1 MKSKIA
7 IFINSV
13 TVGGA
18 ERVVSLLLKELKND
32 LDIYLVLLSDK
43 IEYDLPDDQKI
54 FCFHQPEND
63 ENPILK
69 ICKLPLLAYRYKK
82 FCQKNNI
89 GISFSFLKRPNYI
102 NCLSRMF
109 GSTSTVII
117 SERSHLTGYLKSL
130 DTSERVLGEFLTRQL
145 YPKADLIVPNS
156 LLTQID
162 LQESFHIHTRYRV
175 INNPIDLKTILKMKF
190 AKVENCLFEAFTF
203 IHVGVFRREKN
214 HDMLIEAFNML
225 QDLNCKLLLLGK
237 GLGKGEEEARV
248 KQKVQQMN
256 LQSRVIFLGFD
267 NNPFKYLSKSDC
279 FVLSSDFEGFPNSV
293 LEALACNLPVISTD
307 CKSGPRE
314 ILAPGTNIRL
324 NIKDDLELAQY
335 GVLVPVNN
343 AEILAKAMRHIYKD
357 KELAAHYR
365 STAMVRASYYD
376 SSRVINDFKE
386 ILIG

>member
-1 MKSKIA
+1 
-7 IFINSV
+7 
-13 TVGGA
+13 
-18 ERVVSLLLKELKND
+18 
-32 LDIYLVLLSDK
+32 
-43 IEYDLPDDQKI
+43 
-54 FCFHQPEND
+54 
-63 ENPILK
+63 
-69 ICKLPLLAYRYKK
+69 
-82 FCQKNNI
+82 
-89 GISFSFLKRPNYI
+89 
-102 NCLSRMF
+102 MF

-117 SERSHLTGYLKSL
+117 SERSFLTGYLKSL
-130 DTSERVLGEFLTRQL
+130 DTSGRVLGKFLTRQL

-162 LQESFHIHTRYRV
+162 MQESFHIHTRYRV
-175 INNPIDLKTILKMKF
+175 INNPIDLKTIHKMQF
-190 AKVENCLFEAFTF
+190 SKVDEGLFETFTF
-203 IHVGVFRREKN
+203 IHVGVFRPEKN

-279 FVLSSDFEGFPNSV
+279 FVLSSDFEGFPNSL

-324 NIKDDLELAQY
+324 NIKDDFELAEY

-343 AEILAKAMRHIYKD
+343 VEILAKAMRHLYID
-357 KELAAHYR
+357 KELTAHYR
-365 STAMVRASYYD
+365 STSLVRASYYD
-376 SSRVINDFKE
+376 SPRVINDFKE